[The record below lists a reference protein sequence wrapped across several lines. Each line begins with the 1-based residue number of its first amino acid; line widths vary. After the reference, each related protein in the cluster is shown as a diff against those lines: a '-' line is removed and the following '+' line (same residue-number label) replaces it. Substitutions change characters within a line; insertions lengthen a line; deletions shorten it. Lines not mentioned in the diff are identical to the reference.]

1 MAVSVFP
8 AATISTVNGQ
18 AYKVPAKGVKH
29 KLTGTFKAGV
39 YTISCATSTIATVT
53 FQEGSTFTNA
63 VTSSGT
69 VTFNLASDADAVY
82 VSINTGTDIV
92 VSITKTA
99 ESVPGAAISGT
110 LDTITATGTYSTTG
124 NLYVVCIGGGAGGGE
139 GQANNNYPA
148 GGGGSGGIDSGFV
161 TTTSSTSVTVGAV
174 GAGNVEPQSTGGTTS
189 FGAFFSATGGQSGRN
204 GAYTVNEGGAG
215 GAGGSPNGSNGTEG
229 NGNGG
234 NTAASINSTI
244 TIGSV
249 TANVSGGTG
258 GAKSS
263 GNSGTPG
270 GNGGKGATA
279 TAAAIAATGYGGG
292 GGGGS
297 SPDNR
302 TGSAGT
308 AGVIYV
314 LRNF

>member
-1 MAVSVFP
+1 MAISVLP

-18 AYKVPAKGVKH
+18 AYKVPAKGTKH

-53 FQEGSTFTNA
+53 FQVGSTFTNA

-124 NLYVVCIGGGAGGGE
+124 NLYVVCIGGGAGGGQ
-139 GQANNNYPA
+139 GQSSNGYPA

-161 TTTSSTSVTVGAV
+161 VTTSSTSVTVGAV
-174 GAGNVEPQSTGGTTS
+174 AAGNVEPQNTGGTTS

-204 GAYTVNEGGAG
+204 GDYAGDGGA
-215 GAGGSPNGSNGTEG
+215 AGSPNGSAGTSG
-229 NGNGG
+229 DVNGN
-234 NTAASINSTI
+234 NTAASINQQVV
-244 TIGSV
+244 IGSQ
-249 TANVSGGTG
+249 TQNVSGGTG
-258 GAKSS
+258 GAKSV

-270 GNGGKGATA
+270 GNGGKGGTA
-279 TAAAIAATGYGGG
+279 SAAAIAATGYGGG

>member
-1 MAVSVFP
+1 MA
-8 AATISTVNGQ
+8 ISKLNPVTTSSVNGQ
-18 AYKVPAKGVKH
+18 AYKVPAKGTKH
-29 KLTGTFKAGV
+29 KLTGTFKSGV
-39 YTISCATSTIATVT
+39 YTISCTTSTIATVT
-53 FQEGSTFTNA
+53 FQVGSVFTNA
-63 VTSSGT
+63 ATSSGT

-99 ESVPGAAISGT
+99 ESIPGAALSGT
-110 LDTITATGTYSTTG
+110 LDTITSTGTYSTTG
-124 NLYVVCIGGGAGGGE
+124 SLYVVCIGGGAGGGQ
-139 GQANNNYPA
+139 GQSSNSYPG

-161 TTTSSTSVTVGAV
+161 YTTSSTAVTVGAV
-174 GAGNVEPQSTGGTTS
+174 AAGNAEPQNTGGTTS

-204 GAYTVNEGGAG
+204 GDYAGAG
-215 GAGGSPNGSNGTEG
+215 GTGGSPNGSNGTSG
-229 NGNGG
+229 NENGG
-234 NTAASINSTI
+234 DTGASTNSQI
-244 TIGSV
+244 VIG
-249 TANVSGGTG
+249 TETQNVSGGTG

-279 TAAAIAATGYGGG
+279 SVAATAATGYGSG

-302 TGSAGT
+302 NGSAGT